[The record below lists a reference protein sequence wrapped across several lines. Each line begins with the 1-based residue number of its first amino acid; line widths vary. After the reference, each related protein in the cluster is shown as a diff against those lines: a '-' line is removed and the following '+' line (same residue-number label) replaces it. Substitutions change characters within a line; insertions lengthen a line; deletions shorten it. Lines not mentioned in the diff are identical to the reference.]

1 MHVFLI
7 RACLA
12 HSFKRQTWL
21 KLLNKLWIKLIILK
35 KIMFRIKSNIQ
46 IDNGADNEALEYMG
60 PEDVSCVS
68 SNQNRVEVQD

>member
-21 KLLNKLWIKLIILK
+21 KLLNKPWIKLIILK

-46 IDNGADNEALEYMG
+46 IDNGANNEY
-60 PEDVSCVS
+60 
-68 SNQNRVEVQD
+68 